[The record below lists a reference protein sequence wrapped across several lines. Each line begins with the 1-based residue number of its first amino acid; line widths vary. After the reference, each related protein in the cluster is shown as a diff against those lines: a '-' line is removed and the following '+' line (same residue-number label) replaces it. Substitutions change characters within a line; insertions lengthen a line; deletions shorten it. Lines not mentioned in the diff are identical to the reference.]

1 MVLFLAMTHLNI
13 EIKARHNDPDF
24 VREYLKKNN
33 ADFKGVDQQVDTYFN
48 VTNGRLKLR
57 EGNIENNLIYY
68 KRTDESKAKESH
80 FQLVNIPDSKA
91 LKEVLTQSL
100 GIKIVVEKK
109 REIYFIGNVKF
120 HIDDVVGVGS
130 FMEIEASNMHDEIS
144 RDRLQEQCDF
154 YMGEFGIKDEDLI
167 AFSYSDML
175 LGKDDLIG
183 VELF

>member
-24 VREYLKKNN
+24 VREYLKK
-33 ADFKGVDQQVDTYFN
+33 KQ
-48 VTNGRLKLR
+48 
-57 EGNIENNLIYY
+57 
-68 KRTDESKAKESH
+68 
-80 FQLVNIPDSKA
+80 
-91 LKEVLTQSL
+91 
-100 GIKIVVEKK
+100 
-109 REIYFIGNVKF
+109 EIYFIGNVKF
-120 HIDDVVGVGS
+120 HIDDVVGLGS

-154 YMGEFGIKDEDLI
+154 YIGEFGIKDEDLI

-175 LGKDDLIG
+175 LGKDDVIG